1 MTTVGKK
8 HNKQSIFDCKEHLL
22 IKETT
27 LLRGN
32 FDTNNKN
39 EDAMIFTAR
48 IKINN
53 NDVPSL
59 VSLKLVGFKTRFPWR
74 HWTMLL
80 PVLYSVDT
88 TEL

>member
-1 MTTVGKK
+1 M
-8 HNKQSIFDCKEHLL
+8 
-22 IKETT
+22 KETT

-88 TEL
+88 KEL